1 MAAGIAA
8 LAGGLFG
15 STASGAQLVGLGA
28 ALTFV
33 GVATLSPTIARPV
46 AGTLGL
52 PFRGRSV
59 AGKIGRENAMR
70 NPRRTA
76 STAAALMIGLGL
88 VAMVAIMAASLK
100 ASLFATL
107 ESTLKADLTVSTAS
121 FVPFSPDIAV
131 RLSDL
136 DEVAAASPFRQNGF
150 HVDDQ
155 SDFVSAID
163 PGTIGQ
169 VAELDVLEGSI
180 ADLGGDTIAI
190 YEEVA
195 SDHGWGIGDEVPA
208 AFPAQGARPL
218 RIVAIYGENT
228 LAGNYAIAL
237 DTYADVFTEQLDSF
251 VLVKGA
257 EGVPIDGLR
266 AAVEETL
273 EPYPNIEVQNQAE
286 FRETYAGAIDQLV
299 GFITA
304 LLLFAILI
312 ALFGIVNTLG
322 LSIYERTRELGLL
335 RAVGMGKKQVKRM
348 IRYEAVII
356 ALFGALLGV
365 VVGIAFGWA
374 LQQALEPEGVT
385 VLAIPVGQLVTYT
398 LIAALAGVVAAIWP
412 ARRAAKIDVLTAIS
426 YE

>member
-1 MAAGIAA
+1 
-8 LAGGLFG
+8 
-15 STASGAQLVGLGA
+15 
-28 ALTFV
+28 
-33 GVATLSPTIARPV
+33 
-46 AGTLGL
+46 
-52 PFRGRSV
+52 
-59 AGKIGRENAMR
+59 
-70 NPRRTA
+70 
-76 STAAALMIGLGL
+76 
-88 VAMVAIMAASLK
+88 
-100 ASLFATL
+100 
-107 ESTLKADLTVSTAS
+107 
-121 FVPFSPDIAV
+121 
-131 RLSDL
+131 
-136 DEVAAASPFRQNGF
+136 
-150 HVDDQ
+150 
-155 SDFVSAID
+155 
-163 PGTIGQ
+163 
-169 VAELDVLEGSI
+169 
-180 ADLGGDTIAI
+180 
-190 YEEVA
+190 
-195 SDHGWGIGDEVPA
+195 
-208 AFPAQGARPL
+208 L